1 MGCDPHDLN
10 ALPVPKK
17 VELLIREPRHPPNV
31 EAAFLIDLRVGEAPD
46 DLAFRRDFVN
56 VSRRAIGDERVAVL
70 EALVRSSPLREEL
83 VSFLVPGYGAC
94 RHIELENPGFLGSV
108 VEE

>member
-1 MGCDPHDLN
+1 MISMLLGLSKK
-10 ALPVPKK
+10 AESVPRK
-17 VELLIREPRHPPNV
+17 PRHAPDV
-31 EAAFLIDLRVGEAPD
+31 EAAFLIELRVGEAPD

-56 VSRRAIGDERVAVL
+56 VSRSAIGDERVAVL